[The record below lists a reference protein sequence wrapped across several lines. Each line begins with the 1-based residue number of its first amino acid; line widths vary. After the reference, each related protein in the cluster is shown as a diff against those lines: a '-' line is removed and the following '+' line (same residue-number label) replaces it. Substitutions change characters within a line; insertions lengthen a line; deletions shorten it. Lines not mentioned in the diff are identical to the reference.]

1 MGRKNLWK
9 WLLVLLLVGWSIYE
23 LYPPKGRDIVTEF
36 QLRAVRRDVTFSNIV
51 YELRQLQ
58 ARNPAR
64 TFGNLL
70 DAIGTNDITRYFPYW
85 PEAKNQPDP
94 TRYILH
100 QLQKKAAG
108 KIRLGLDLQGGV
120 SFLVQMQYEVN
131 PEHLLDTFIHEAKN
145 TDAAFTNIVN
155 TVQQVIKETPS
166 IQIGQLLDIL
176 ATNDIARYFGSAPVG
191 GATNRARAVAEW
203 VYQRALETSRR
214 EAALAQAV
222 EVLRRRVDKFGV
234 AEPIIQPAGSDRILV
249 QLPGLSEADKES
261 AMRQI
266 QRAAFLEFR
275 LVHEQSDELVLRGER
290 APGYEFLP
298 HPHEAVV
305 GGQRVTVPGYL
316 VQKKPAYGMTGK
328 YVKNAF
334 PIRDPYSGGLQIAFN
349 LTSEGAKIFAKLTE
363 ANIGRQLAIV
373 LDGVLYS
380 APVIK
385 NAILGG
391 HGVIEGNFDLAE
403 AQELANVLQNP
414 LEAPVKIIESREVDP
429 SLGKDTIQSGIR
441 AALIGAAAVALF
453 MLVYYMLAGLIA
465 DVALAL
471 NVLIILGVMCYIRAT
486 FTLPGIAGIVLTIGM
501 AVDAN
506 VLIYERIREELAAGK
521 SLRGAIAAGYSKAF
535 WTIFDTNLTTLIAS
549 VILIILGTGP
559 VKGFGTTLT
568 IGVIASMFTALVVT
582 RLIFD
587 FLLEK
592 NLIKS
597 LPMLSLVRGTKI
609 DFLRWVVPA
618 SIASVVLILVGNGY
632 GIFVRGHRVLG
643 PDFAGG
649 IQQTYLFSTPPG
661 ASAHT
666 LRDDVRKVLAPL
678 GLGEVTPVVQRNLAT
693 GVETLRLVLPYKEGV
708 SELVANTL
716 REKLPQYKFSPPSV
730 DNVGPVV
737 GKEITRTAVIA
748 TLVAMFGILVYVAF
762 RYEFSFAIGAVVA
775 LVHDVLM
782 TMGWFF
788 LTGRELSAP
797 IVAAVLTIIGF
808 SINDTIVLFDR
819 IREDLKLGVRG
830 TFREIINQAINQCLS
845 RTIITSLTVFL
856 ATLSLYLF
864 GGGVI
869 NDFAFTFLVGILTGT
884 YSSIYIASALV
895 LWWHKGQRPVL
906 GSQVAIQP
914 VTVPA
919 KA

>member
-1 MGRKNLWK
+1 MGRKNLWRIIVI
-9 WLLVLLLVGWSIYE
+9 LVVGWSIYA
-23 LYPPKGRDIVTEF
+23 LYPPKGRDVATEF
-36 QLRAVRRDVTFSNIV
+36 QRRALRRDVAYSNIV

-64 TFGNLL
+64 AFGNLL
-70 DAIGTNDITRYFPYW
+70 EAIGTNDITRYFPFW
-85 PEAKNQPDP
+85 PEAQKQPDP

-100 QLQKKAAG
+100 RLQREGAG

-131 PEHLLDTFIHEAKN
+131 PEHLLDTFVHEAKN
-145 TDAAFTNIVN
+145 TDADFTNIVE
-155 TVQQVIKETPS
+155 TVQQVIKENPT

-176 ATNDIARYFGSAPVG
+176 ATNNVGRYFEAAPSG
-191 GATNRARAVAEW
+191 GETNRARAVVQW

-222 EVLRRRVDKFGV
+222 EVLRRRVDRFGV
-234 AEPIIQPAGSDRILV
+234 AEPIIQPAGADRILI

-275 LVHEQSDELVLRGER
+275 LVHEQSDELVMRGER

-298 HPHEAVV
+298 HPHESVV

-334 PIRDPYSGGLQIAFN
+334 PTRDPYTGGLQIAFN
-349 LTSEGAKIFAKLTE
+349 LTSEGAKIFGRLTE
-363 ANIGRQLAIV
+363 ANVGRQLAIV

-385 NAILGG
+385 TAILGG
-391 HGVIEGNFDLAE
+391 SGVIEGNFDLAE

-441 AALIGAAAVALF
+441 ATIIGAIAVALF
-453 MLVYYMLAGLIA
+453 MLGYYLLAGLVA
-465 DVALAL
+465 NVALVF

-506 VLIYERIREELAAGK
+506 VLIFERIREELAAGK
-521 SLRGAIAAGYSKAF
+521 SLRGAITAGYKKAF

-549 VILIILGTGP
+549 VVLIIFGTGP
-559 VKGFGTTLT
+559 VKGFGTTLS
-568 IGVIASMFTALVVT
+568 IGIAASLFTALIVT
-582 RLIFD
+582 RLIFE
-587 FLLEK
+587 FLLDK
-592 NLIKS
+592 NLLKS
-597 LPMLSLVRGTKI
+597 LPMLRLIGGTNI
-609 DFLRWVVPA
+609 DFLRWAVPA
-618 SIASVVLILVGNGY
+618 FVASWALILVGNGY
-632 GIFVRGHRVLG
+632 GIFVRGHKVLG

-649 IQQTYLFSTPPG
+649 IQQTYLFSTPQAG
-661 ASAHT
+661 SADK
-666 LRDDVRKVLAPL
+666 LREDVRKALAPL

-693 GVETLRLVLPYKEGV
+693 GVETLRLVLPYKEGI

-716 REKLPQYKFSPPSV
+716 HEKLPQYQLSPPSV
-730 DNVGPVV
+730 DTVGPVV
-737 GKEITRTAVIA
+737 GKEITRTAIIA
-748 TLVAMFGILVYVAF
+748 TLIAMFGILVYVAF
-762 RYEFSFAIGAVVA
+762 RYEFSFAVGAVVA
-775 LVHDVLM
+775 LVHDILM

-808 SINDTIVLFDR
+808 SINDTIVVFDR

-830 TFREIINQAINQCLS
+830 SFRDIINQALNQCLS

-895 LWWHKGQRPVL
+895 LWWHKGERPAL

-914 VTVPA
+914 VPETARV
-919 KA
+919 